1 MKETFTLTAEER
13 IKTGKGGARK
23 VRAEGQ
29 CPAVIYGPGSA
40 AKNIKVDPK
49 ALLKLLQSG
58 GESSLIDLQIT
69 AGGEAKESLKV
80 IIRDI
85 SYPPIGD
92 QPEHIDF
99 YSVSLD
105 KPITM
110 TIPLT
115 LVGECPAVTRKE
127 GTLNQM
133 AYEISIECLP
143 TDIPSSIEL
152 DISELQIG
160 QALHVSDLSLSD
172 AVKITDSADTP
183 LVALNVMKQ
192 VEEEEEE
199 EVAPDLEAAEPEVI
213 GQPSEEAGESS

>member
-29 CPAVIYGPGSA
+29 CPAVIYGPGSDA
-40 AKNIKVDPK
+40 RNIKVDPK

-58 GESSLIDLQIT
+58 GESSLIDLRIT
-69 AGGEAKESLKV
+69 ADGKEKESLKV
-80 IIRDI
+80 IIRDV

-92 QPEHIDF
+92 RPEHIDF

-105 KPITM
+105 KTITMSVPIT
-110 TIPLT
+110 LT
-115 LVGECPAVTRKE
+115 GECPAVTRKE

-143 TDIPSSIEL
+143 MDIPENIEL
-152 DISELQIG
+152 DISDLQLG
-160 QALHVSDLSLSD
+160 HVLHVSDLQLAE
-172 AVKITDSADTP
+172 AVKITDSPDTP
-183 LVALNVMKQ
+183 LVALNVVRE
-192 VEEEEEE
+192 VEEEEEVE
-199 EVAPDLEAAEPEVI
+199 PELEAAEPEVI
-213 GQPSEEAGESS
+213 GQEGEETGESS